1 MSSDII
7 QQFYRFN
14 AWANTRILNNA
25 ALLNPAQYSAQ
36 TNPSFGSVHNT
47 LAHIMSVH
55 WVWLNR
61 WRGVSL
67 SGFYDPLSFPDLAS
81 LRARWDVI
89 EQETQAFTL
98 TLTEATLINPI
109 TYISFRGR
117 EWTYPLWQMMLHQVN
132 HATQHR
138 SETALILTDYDHSP
152 GTMDFLYFVDLEAN
166 QNKT

>member
-1 MSSDII
+1 LFRDLI
-7 QQFYRFN
+7 QQYYRFN

-25 ALLNPAQYSAQ
+25 ALLNPEQYLAE

-47 LAHIMSVH
+47 LVHIMSVQ

-81 LRARWDVI
+81 LRTRWDVI
-89 EQETQAFTL
+89 EEETQSFTL
-98 TLTEATLINPI
+98 ALSDETLNDPV
-109 TYISFRGR
+109 TYISFQGK

-138 SETALILTDYDHSP
+138 SETAFIFTGFNHSP
-152 GTMDFLYFVDLEAN
+152 GAMDFLYFVDLEAN
-166 QNKT
+166 QFKA